1 MTEKLVLV
9 SNFFFFFFF
18 FEFFSHVV
26 LNFLNVLI
34 RETKPK
40 GVGWMLSLIPGGS
53 LPCDSAQDVV
63 LSTGKVNLRISK

>member
-9 SNFFFFFFF
+9 SNFFFFFLQ
-18 FEFFSHVV
+18 FSSCVA
-26 LNFLNVLI
+26 LNFLTVLV

-63 LSTGKVNLRISK
+63 LSAGKVNLRISK